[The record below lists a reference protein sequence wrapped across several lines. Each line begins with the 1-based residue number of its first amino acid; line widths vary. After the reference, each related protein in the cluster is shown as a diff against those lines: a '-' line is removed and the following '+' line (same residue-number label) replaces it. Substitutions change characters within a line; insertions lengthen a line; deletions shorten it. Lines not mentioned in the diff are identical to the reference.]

1 MKKRI
6 TRTVVETHEV
16 IRMTTEE
23 QPLLG
28 HCPACGR
35 ESVFVRPEAA
45 ARETGISQRE
55 IFRQIEA
62 GKIHHLERP
71 DGGVLVCLAS
81 AVEPETEL
89 NQRKQP
95 SGELP

>member
-1 MKKRI
+1 MKRRI

-16 IRMTTEE
+16 IRITTEE

-35 ESVFVRPEAA
+35 ESVFVRPEVA
-45 ARETGISQRE
+45 ARETGIGQRE
-55 IFRQIEA
+55 IFRQIET
-62 GKIHHLERP
+62 GRIHHLERP
-71 DGGVLVCLAS
+71 DGGILVCLPSVAT
-81 AVEPETEL
+81 PETEL

-95 SGELP
+95 SGELT

>member
-1 MKKRI
+1 MKQRI

-16 IRMTTEE
+16 IRITTGE

-35 ESVFVRPEAA
+35 ESAFVRPEVA
-45 ARETGISQRE
+45 ARETGIGQRE

-62 GKIHHLERP
+62 GRIHHLERP

-81 AVEPETEL
+81 VAASEPDQR
-89 NQRKQP
+89 NQN

>member
-1 MKKRI
+1 MKRRI
-6 TRTVVETHEV
+6 TRTIVETHEV

-71 DGGVLVCLAS
+71 DGGILVCFAS
-81 AVEPETEL
+81 VAPSEPD
-89 NQRKQP
+89 QRNLP
-95 SGELP
+95 PGEPL